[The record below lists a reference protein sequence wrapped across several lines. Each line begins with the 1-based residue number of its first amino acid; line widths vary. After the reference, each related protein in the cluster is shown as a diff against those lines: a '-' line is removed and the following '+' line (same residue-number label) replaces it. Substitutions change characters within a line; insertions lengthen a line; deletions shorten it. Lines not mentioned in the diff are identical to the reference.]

1 MWRIRK
7 ADLKYVVERLNQES
21 KGKYGLD
28 SAYGK
33 WQLVRF
39 CNGKDTRDGVTVLTR
54 FMTKREL
61 WEAIHTILAWLQEEE
76 LAQ

>member
-7 ADLKYVVERLNQES
+7 KDLENAVEWLNHES
-21 KGKYGLD
+21 KGVYGLD

-39 CNGKDTRDGVTVLTR
+39 SDGKNRRGTVIALTR

-61 WEAIHTILAWLQEEE
+61 LEAINTILVYLAEEKRVE
-76 LAQ
+76 